1 MTYSYW
7 VSNNPDRSMLSH
19 VSGVTNIYTNKPTTR
34 SFIGNSK
41 TYQDSNSM
49 LKEIE
54 EPDQ

>member
-54 EPDQ
+54 EPD